1 MADEV
6 VEEKEDDD
14 VVVLWSKR
22 LVDESKGYI

>member
-14 VVVLWSKR
+14 VVVLWSKL
-22 LVDESKGYI
+22 LVGESKGYI